1 MCQQVTRKE
10 RKEEGGEKVEKIEK
24 KFSTRFAFPS
34 PPPKAST
41 VQTYGEL
48 ISFGKL
54 IHTKNGNDILET
66 LVILEKLLNGSGDVV
81 VLLSDDTGVE
91 HTGLGV
97 EGVDSGVDTELGNTT
112 GEGGGSVQVS
122 EGGGRSGIGQIISGD
137 VDGLYTGD
145 RSLLGGGDTF
155 LHTSHVGRKSRL
167 ISDSGRNTSEKRRH
181 LGTS

>member
-1 MCQQVTRKE
+1 M
-10 RKEEGGEKVEKIEK
+10 
-24 KFSTRFAFPS
+24 
-34 PPPKAST
+34 
-41 VQTYGEL
+41 QTYGKL
-48 ISFGKL
+48 VSLGKL

-91 HTGLGV
+91 HTGLGI
-97 EGVDSGVDTELGNTT
+97 EGVDGGVDTELGNTT

-122 EGGGRSGIGQIISGD
+122 EGGGRSGIGQIIGRD

-167 ISDSGRNTSEKRRH
+167 VSDSGRNTSEKRRH
-181 LGTS
+181 LGTSCKRR